1 MCIALGDE
9 NGRRAPTK
17 EPRSLCILRPS
28 GDRAYLTPSSS
39 LRRTTHDKRWIAVT
53 VAKSPARMKRTRLV
67 ELDTPARPF
76 PQPYD
81 LAAYPRLYSQG
92 RHKGVVRTSSLA
104 KFRESLKLLAQK
116 HWHDILHTTP
126 CASDTT
132 TGNSPDKLMP
142 TAGVKGEVFERRF
155 RCGSHNLSPSHSE
168 VRLCLF
174 KCSGTSHKASPANHL
189 LTIANDCAGRS
200 YGA

>member
-1 MCIALGDE
+1 MHTSPRVLKPSSHRLIGFARTRREGVCGHKASARTHSGCANQRTGAHHQFSAFGDFVCVRYESNIAVTWAQQVGEEGRVVCIALGDG
-9 NGRRAPTK
+9 NRRRAPTK

-92 RHKGVVRTSSLA
+92 RHKGVVRTSS
-104 KFRESLKLLAQK
+104 
-116 HWHDILHTTP
+116 
-126 CASDTT
+126 
-132 TGNSPDKLMP
+132 
-142 TAGVKGEVFERRF
+142 
-155 RCGSHNLSPSHSE
+155 
-168 VRLCLF
+168 
-174 KCSGTSHKASPANHL
+174 
-189 LTIANDCAGRS
+189 
-200 YGA
+200 